1 MSEGPKLVL
10 LRGKSDPKAR
20 SQLTS
25 QPLDPAPASA
35 EAVTFPRGEVGEG
48 SFGNWHLKDT
58 GDQGTIAQHGVH
70 QGVYSEILL
79 RSNLL
84 ACAWVFAV

>member
-1 MSEGPKLVL
+1 ML
-10 LRGKSDPKAR
+10 LLGKSDPKAG

-25 QPLDPAPASA
+25 QPLDPAAASA
-35 EAVTFPRGEVGEG
+35 EAVSFPSGEVREELAPQGHG
-48 SFGNWHLKDT
+48 RH
-58 GDQGTIAQHGVH
+58 QGTLAQHGVC
-70 QGVYSEILL
+70 QGIYSEILL